1 MDTAMTEMPVMKSL
15 KGVMTIR
22 SGGSDYFLNF
32 SNIIWIQEEGGWFGV
47 MLEEL
52 RNEKEVEQVDSLAP
66 IERSEA
72 GADMI
77 RVEEAKDPGIK
88 KQDTKNPEK
97 KPVKKS
103 PPALKP

>member
-52 RNEKEVEQVDSLAP
+52 RNEKEVEQGDSLAP
-66 IERSEA
+66 TERSEA
-72 GADMI
+72 VADAI
-77 RVEEAKDPGIK
+77 RVEEVKDPGIK
-88 KQDTKNPEK
+88 KQDSKIPENK
-97 KPVKKS
+97 LVKKS
-103 PPALKP
+103 LPALKP